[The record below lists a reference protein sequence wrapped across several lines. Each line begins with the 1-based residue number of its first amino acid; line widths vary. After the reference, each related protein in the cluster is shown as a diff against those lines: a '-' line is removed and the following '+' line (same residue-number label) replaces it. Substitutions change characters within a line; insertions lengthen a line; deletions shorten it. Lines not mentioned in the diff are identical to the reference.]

1 MIARAVNAR
10 WIVARL
16 IITQWIV
23 AGLFAVVMSGLLS
36 AEEFRPTL
44 TQVTKQE
51 VWQTVRAD
59 LRHRGLADNQLPRVE
74 DIDLPMAP
82 PALPG
87 RSLRVA
93 SVCWDEGPRR
103 TQFRL
108 ECGAP
113 GQCLPFLVYVR
124 ESPDHLA
131 ADIAGHTQSCRLAS
145 AASPVPKSHLASEAV
160 PKPAVRNGDRAT
172 AVFLSTNMRMTA
184 SVTCLERGHEGE
196 VIRVRSPDGHIFR
209 ARISGPSLV
218 EALPQ

>member
-1 MIARAVNAR
+1 VIARTVTAR
-10 WIVARL
+10 LIVARL
-16 IITQWIV
+16 IIACLSAILMT
-23 AGLFAVVMSGLLS
+23 SLLS

-44 TQVTKQE
+44 TPVTKQE
-51 VWQTVRAD
+51 VLQTVRAD
-59 LRHRGLADNQLPRVE
+59 LSHRGLADNQLPSIE

-93 SVCWDEGPRR
+93 SACWDEGPRR

-108 ECGAP
+108 ECGSP
-113 GQCLPFLVYVR
+113 GQCLPFLVYVP
-124 ESPDHLA
+124 ESPDHA
-131 ADIAGHTQSCRLAS
+131 AVDTAGRVRSCRLAS
-145 AASPVPKSHLASEAV
+145 APSPVPKSHLAAEAA
-160 PKPAVRNGDRAT
+160 PATAVQNGDRAT

-196 VIRVRSPDGHIFR
+196 VIRVRAPDGHVFR